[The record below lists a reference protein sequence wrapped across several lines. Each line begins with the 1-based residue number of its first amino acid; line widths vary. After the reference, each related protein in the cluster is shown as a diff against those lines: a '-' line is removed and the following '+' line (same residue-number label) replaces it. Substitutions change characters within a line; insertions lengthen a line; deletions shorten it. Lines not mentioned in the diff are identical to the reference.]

1 MRICMYEDP
10 KDLGYHAATVGAMR
24 IRKAL
29 AASGSVSIILA
40 TGASQFAMLE
50 ALVAEDIDWS
60 RVTVFH
66 LDEYVGLGMTHPA
79 SFRKYLKERFSDK
92 VGVVRA
98 FHYINGDAPDLERE
112 VSRINGLIKSSPIAI
127 AFIGIGENGHLAF
140 NDPPADLEAKDP
152 YIVVE
157 LDDACRRQQVGE
169 GWFASV
175 QEVPT
180 HAVSMS
186 IPQIL
191 KSGCI
196 VCSVPDIR
204 KADAVHMAVHAPVDK
219 FNPCASLRTHPDC
232 YLMLDSSSA
241 SRIL

>member
-1 MRICMYEDP
+1 MYEDP
-10 KDLGYHAATVGAMR
+10 KDLGYHAATIGAMR
-24 IRKAL
+24 IRQAL
-29 AASGSVSIILA
+29 ATKESVSIILA
-40 TGASQFAMLE
+40 TGASQFTMLE
-50 ALVAEDIDWS
+50 NLVAQDIDWS

-66 LDEYVGLGMTHPA
+66 LDEYVGLDMSHPA

-92 VGVVRA
+92 VGPVRA
-98 FHYINGDAPDLERE
+98 FHYINGDAPDLQQE
-112 VSRINGLIKSSPIAI
+112 VSRINGLISSSPIAV

-140 NDPPADLEAKDP
+140 NDPPADLETKEP
-152 YIVVE
+152 YLVVE
-157 LDDACRRQQVGE
+157 LDDACRKQQVGE

-175 QEVPT
+175 QDVPT

-191 KSGCI
+191 KSDCI

-204 KADAVHMAVHAPVDK
+204 KADAVHMAVHAPIDK
-219 FNPCASLRTHPDC
+219 FNPCASLRTHADC

-241 SRIL
+241 SRIV

>member
-10 KDLGYHAATVGAMR
+10 KDLGYHAAMIGAMR
-24 IRKAL
+24 IRQAL
-29 AASGSVSIILA
+29 ATKESVSIILA
-40 TGASQFAMLE
+40 TGASQFTMLE
-50 ALVAEDIDWS
+50 NLVAQDIDWS

-66 LDEYVGLGMTHPA
+66 LDEYVGLDMSHPA

-92 VGVVRA
+92 VAPVQA
-98 FHYINGDAPDLERE
+98 FHYINGDAPDLQQE
-112 VSRINGLIKSSPIAI
+112 VSRINGLISSSSIAV

-140 NDPPADLEAKDP
+140 NDPPADLDTKEP
-152 YIVVE
+152 YLVVE

-169 GWFASV
+169 GWFATV
-175 QEVPT
+175 QDVPT

-191 KSGCI
+191 KSDCI

-204 KADAVHMAVHAPVDK
+204 KADAVHMAVHAPIDK
-219 FNPCASLRTHPDC
+219 FNPCASLRTHADC

-241 SRIL
+241 SRIV